1 MSEEKESPRGFRVT
15 DRRRFS
21 EEGESKSG
29 EETEETTGAPAP
41 ESLGNPPGGSAAS
54 SPASP
59 PGEPF
64 GAALGEEPRE
74 AHLEPEEPVSFST
87 FVLGLSTQALFHLGE
102 IADPSTG
109 ETYPDLA
116 AAKHVIDI
124 LGILKSKTLNNL
136 EQAEERLLDAVLYDL
151 RLKYVEL
158 VRGASKE
165 EA

>member
-21 EEGESKSG
+21 EEGEAKPAEEAEEVPVAQSSESPAAAHG
-29 EETEETTGAPAP
+29 EE
-41 ESLGNPPGGSAAS
+41 
-54 SPASP
+54 
-59 PGEPF
+59 EP
-64 GAALGEEPRE
+64 EEPHFR
-74 AHLEPEEPVSFST
+74 APEEPVSFST

-109 ETYPDLA
+109 QADADLA

-124 LGILKSKTLNNL
+124 LGILKTKTQNNL

-151 RLKYVEL
+151 RLKFVEL
-158 VRGASKE
+158 VRAAPKEGA
-165 EA
+165 